1 MKLEFLGQ
9 EAMGASPKES
19 ERKELKIE
27 SSGVA
32 VAEASP

>member
-19 ERKELKIE
+19 GRKELKIGR
-27 SSGVA
+27 SGVA
-32 VAEASP
+32 VTEASP